1 MDEPKGGALPAQ
13 QQDQAAPEPTPEAR
27 EAFDV
32 VVGRTLEALAQDPEG
47 LDAAL
52 KADPVAGA
60 VAYGTKALHGIAAAA
75 DEAGSPIPF
84 EILSGAG
91 MQVIKVMGGIANDK
105 GYLPDEQ
112 IEVFLKEAFQQSLA
126 KYTAMDMQAGKI
138 DQRTVEQVRQVMG
151 GQAPQPA
158 SPPAPGGALAAA
170 GGA

>member
-1 MDEPKGGALPAQ
+1 MDEPQGALAAQ
-13 QQDQAAPEPTPEAR
+13 QQEAEPTEGAR

-60 VAYGTKALHGIAAAA
+60 VAYGTKALHGIAASA
-75 DEAGSPIPF
+75 DEAGQPIPF

-91 MQVIKVMGGIANDK
+91 MQVIKVMAGIANDK

-112 IEVFLKEAFQQSLA
+112 IDVFLKEAFQQSLA
-126 KYTAMDMQAGKI
+126 KYSAMDMQAGKI
-138 DQRTVEQVRQVMG
+138 DKKTLEQVRQTMEG
-151 GQAPQPA
+151 GAQPPAQAPQQ
-158 SPPAPGGALAAA
+158 PAPGGALAAA
-170 GGA
+170 GAA